1 MVEQQT
7 SPRSPAVIKFQNS
20 SDFEAEPGDYGGP
33 TPTKKQRNIMRMR
46 LILPKVLHQ
55 IEARRN
61 YHSST
66 LKFEGEAQR
75 EIDKNQIILEAHL
88 KK

>member
-46 LILPKVLHQ
+46 LILHQ